1 MSNGWDPDGVIRV
14 IAEAERT
21 GVSYLRLELASA
33 GLALEISR
41 AGAGSIGDRE
51 RPVIEAPSNETEIVA
66 PVLGTFYRRQSPE
79 NPPLV
84 EVGDTVEAGALL
96 GLIEVMKTYHE
107 VTAPVAGTIASVLAE
122 DGHYV
127 EYGQPLFRLS
137 PAS

>member
-1 MSNGWDPDGVIRV
+1 V

-21 GVSYLRLELASA
+21 GVSYLRLEVASV

-41 AGAGSIGDRE
+41 GGNSASAIPTPLAARGTQNDD
-51 RPVIEAPSNETEIVA
+51 VTEITA
-66 PVLGTFYRRQSPE
+66 PVLGTFYRRRAPDE
-79 NPPLV
+79 PLLV
-84 EVGDTVEAGALL
+84 EAGDTVEAGALL

-137 PAS
+137 PAG